1 MDHMKKNRQIANRL
15 YDLGLEKAKI
25 RDLTGAAEYLKKS
38 LRFDKYQT
46 DARNLLGLIFYETG
60 ETAEALVQWVIS
72 MNLKPQDNLAGG
84 YVEEL
89 RRRSGEL
96 ERSGLAL
103 QAYNQALWQ
112 AKNDNSELAA
122 LQLAKAVEESPRF
135 VKGHMLLALIYMS
148 RSDYVKAG
156 QSLMRVLRIDRYDPK
171 AQWYMSIVKQNTG
184 REDVER
190 KKMKNAFSHRKM
202 QDDDLIVPPE
212 YKENTGWS
220 SILNIIAG
228 LAIGMLS
235 IYFLVMPANT
245 KSLNTAHN
253 QELLDYS
260 RKLSEVN
267 QQLDAKT
274 EEYDD
279 LKVHADDM
287 EARLASIDEDNQAV
301 LRQYQAVI
309 TILQAYRDEDLPAAA
324 QAYAALDPSLIQEES
339 VTAIVNKITQE
350 MTTEGYQTLEDL
362 GTASWNAGKK
372 EEAAAYYEKSLQ
384 VKPDNTSAMYL
395 LGRIYQE
402 LGNTDLADQ
411 WFGKI
416 ITEYPESEQAEQART
431 ARGS

>member
-1 MDHMKKNRQIANRL
+1 MKKNRQIANGF
-15 YDLGLEKAKI
+15 YNLGLEKAKI
-25 RDLTGAAEYLKKS
+25 RDLTGAIDCLKKS

-46 DARNLLGLIFYETG
+46 DARNLLGLIFYEMG
-60 ETAEALVQWVIS
+60 ETGGALVQWVIS
-72 MNLKPQDNLAGG
+72 INLKPQDNRAGA
-84 YVEEL
+84 YVEEI

-96 ERSGLAL
+96 ERDGLAL

-112 AKNDNSELAA
+112 AKNKNSELAA
-122 LQLAKAVEESPRF
+122 LQLAKAVEEAPRF

-156 QSLMRVLRIDRYDPK
+156 QSLMRVLRIDRNNPK

-184 REDVER
+184 REDVEK

-202 QDDDLIVPPE
+202 QDDDIIVPPE
-212 YKENTGWS
+212 YKENTGLS

-228 LAIGMLS
+228 LVIGMLS

-260 RKLSEVN
+260 RKISELN
-267 QQLDAKT
+267 QQLDVKT
-274 EEYDD
+274 EEFDD
-279 LKVHADDM
+279 LKAAAEEM
-287 EARLASIDEDNQAV
+287 EAQLATIDEDNQLV
-301 LRQYQAVI
+301 LVQYQTVI
-309 TILQAYRDEDLPAAA
+309 RILQAYRDDDLLAAA
-324 QAYAALDPSLIQEES
+324 QAYASLDPSLIQDEG
-339 VTAIVNKITQE
+339 VTAIINAVTQD

-362 GTASWNAGKK
+362 GTSSWNAGKK
-372 EEAAAYYEKSLQ
+372 EEAVVYYEKSLQ
-384 VKPDNTSAMYL
+384 VKPDNPSAMYL

-402 LGNTDLADQ
+402 LGNTDLAVQ

-416 ITEYPESEQAEQART
+416 IDEYPDSSQAEQAKT
-431 ARGS
+431 ARGY